1 MNTSKITQ
9 RTLLILIGSMCDQV
23 NPAQV
28 DSVHIESLR
37 TNIDKVV
44 KFRSSILS
52 IEGMIKAEK

>member
-1 MNTSKITQ
+1 
-9 RTLLILIGSMCDQV
+9 MCDQV

-37 TNIDKVV
+37 TNMDKVV

-52 IEGMIKAEK
+52 IEGMIKAEKWRSK